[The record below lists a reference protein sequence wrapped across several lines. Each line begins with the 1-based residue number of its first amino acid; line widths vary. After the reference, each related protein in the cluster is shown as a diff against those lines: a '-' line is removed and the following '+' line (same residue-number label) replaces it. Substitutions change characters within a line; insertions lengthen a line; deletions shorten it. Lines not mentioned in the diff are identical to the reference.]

1 MPPVA
6 TMIALRMHNMGMWFI
21 RAGAT
26 AFVCGLLAACTTP
39 AAQAP
44 ASVQPIVNITPMPTQ
59 DTAATEAALQEEA
72 IPTPVPREYT
82 VQDDDTLSAIAA
94 RFGTTVDIIIALNN
108 VADPNALQV
117 GQKLLLPGGE
127 LPTPSIN
134 ASAPLTDTGT
144 LATPEGAAP

>member
-1 MPPVA
+1 MPSVA
-6 TMIALRMHNMGMWFI
+6 TTIAFRMHNMGRWFM
-21 RAGAT
+21 RAGVIAS
-26 AFVCGLLAACTTP
+26 VCGLLAACTTP

-72 IPTPVPREYT
+72 MPTPVPREYT
-82 VQDDDTLSAIAA
+82 VQDGDTLSAIAA